1 MARSG
6 TFPLVET
13 PFGAVAPQY
22 GVCSIGDRP
31 PRVAVRLGDH
41 ALDLAAL
48 AEATG
53 YELAAEFA
61 QPTLNAFMARGPRA
75 WSQTHEWVCTC
86 LGQDAM
92 AHRLVRLTDV
102 SPRLPIAVADY
113 VDFYASEHHAGNV
126 GRMFRPDSDPLPPN
140 WKHLPLGYH
149 GRSGTVV
156 VSGTPII
163 RPCGQRR
170 PAGEATPVFGPT
182 RRLDFEAEVGFVV
195 GVPAGTPVP
204 VAAAEEHIFGV
215 CLVNDW
221 SARDIQTW
229 EYRPLGP
236 FLGKSFAT
244 SMSAWILPLSAL
256 DAARVPPPPRD
267 HTLLDYLA
275 DNPDRPAGLDLTLEV
290 GLNATVLARPPFASM
305 YYTFAQQLAHL
316 TSNGATLRTGD
327 LFASGTVSGAAPRQR
342 GCLLELT
349 WNGTQPVTLDDGRTR
364 TFLEDGD
371 EVVITATAPGPED
384 HHIAVGEVAGSVAAA
399 VC

>member
-6 TFPLVET
+6 ISPLVET

-22 GVCSIGDRP
+22 GVCSFGDRP
-31 PRVAVRLGDH
+31 PGVAVRLGDH

-53 YELAAEFA
+53 YDLAADLA
-61 QPTLNAFMARGPRA
+61 QPTLNAFMARGPRI
-75 WSQTHEWVCTC
+75 WSQTHEWVRTC
-86 LGQDAM
+86 LRQDGTAR
-92 AHRLVRLTDV
+92 RLVPLADA

-113 VDFYASEHHAGNV
+113 VDFYASEHHASRV
-126 GRMFRPDSDPLPPN
+126 GRMFRPDGEPLPPN

-163 RPCGQRR
+163 RPCGQWR

-195 GVPAGTPVP
+195 GVPAGTHVP

-221 SARDIQTW
+221 SARDIQAW

-256 DAARVPPPPRD
+256 EAARVAPPARD
-267 HTLLDYLA
+267 HVLLDYLA
-275 DNPDRPAGLDLTLEV
+275 DDPERPAGLDLTLEV
-290 GLNATVLARPPFASM
+290 RMNGTVLARPPFAAM

-316 TSNGATLRTGD
+316 TSNGAPLRTGD
-327 LFASGTVSGAAPRQR
+327 LFASGTVSGPEPQQR

-349 WNGTQPVTLDDGRTR
+349 WDGTRPVTLDDGRSR

-371 EVVITATAPGPED
+371 EVIITATGLGPD
-384 HHIAVGEVAGSVAAA
+384 GAVVALGEVVGQVAPAT
-399 VC
+399 C